1 MKCRMKC
8 LPLAALLLAAVLPCL
23 CGGAD
28 SSESADPIEA
38 FLHPGPKAHVGV
50 WWHWMG
56 DMVTREGII
65 KDLDWFRETGISS
78 ATIFGMADICTPW
91 ATKIKDSPN
100 DGLVAFTPA
109 WWELVRFA
117 AEEAEKR
124 GIELGLHNCP
134 GYTSTGGPWIT
145 PDLAMRELVFNVT
158 NVEAQIRLEAH
169 ADFPVFDERIQRV
182 ERPKI
187 AARRTDYRDL
197 GTFGG
202 VRVGH
207 IPMGAFVQPAQW
219 EAFGLE
225 CDKMNPDAVAF
236 HLDHVIAD
244 LKRYVGPQ
252 LGRGLKFIL
261 LDSYEAGTPTWTPR
275 MREEFLARKGYDP
288 MPLLPVLGGFQ
299 VTDEATAKRFR
310 EDFAAVRRDLFRDVL
325 FRMMHEKLSA
335 VGLEFACE
343 PYTGPFDS
351 RECAA
356 HVDRL
361 MTEFWFSTNLN
372 RKVERPLDW
381 QTWTAPDGGPH
392 RILEAEAF
400 TGAPENCSWTET
412 PAQLKACGD
421 LQFLRGINRFTLHTS
436 PLQPWGD
443 RVKPGATMGRWGTHF
458 GRNQTWAKDGKAWFS
473 YLARCQSLL
482 QWGRPSGARLR
493 LPKEMEKVVGQIAR
507 SSGKHTVHFLANV
520 TDRAVETSFAALNPI
535 ALDPVSG
542 GVCPLAVHNGQA
554 VLKLPP
560 CGSIF
565 IVDAMSSSRPMEPL
579 TSSSDAEGT
588 PRLRGNEGTPQLLEL
603 SGTIDFPFVS
613 VDVADLPDWTSS
625 ADERIKYFSG
635 TATYNLTFDLPS
647 DGGQTPSSRQR
658 TLSLGDCSGQVAH
671 VWLNGVDL
679 GVAWCPPWEVSVEK
693 GLLKEKGNR
702 LKIDFTNVWANRLI
716 GDEREPQD
724 CEFVKAPPYF
734 SGWYLKRWP
743 KWFPDWAS
751 GTGERPSSG
760 RQCFT
765 PWNYFDKDS
774 VPVPSGLRGP
784 VTIR

>member
-1 MKCRMKC
+1 MKR
-8 LPLAALLLAAVLPCL
+8 LPLLLTLASLAAIIGSARTVNAEEA
-23 CGGAD
+23 AD
-28 SSESADPIEA
+28 DPIEA

-56 DMVTREGII
+56 DTVTREGIV
-65 KDLDWFRETGISS
+65 KDLDWFMETGITS

-91 ATKIKDSPN
+91 ATKIKDSPQ

-124 GIELGLHNCP
+124 GLELGLHNCP

-158 NVEAQIRLEAH
+158 NVEKQIKLEAH

-187 AARRTDYRDL
+187 AARRTDYQDL
-197 GTFGG
+197 GTFNGIK
-202 VRVGH
+202 VGH

-225 CDKMNPDAVAF
+225 CDKMNPEAIAF

-244 LKRYVGPQ
+244 LKKYVGSQ

-275 MREEFLARKGYDP
+275 MREEFQSRKGYDP

-299 VTDEATAKRFR
+299 VTDEATAKKFK

-325 FRMMHEKLSA
+325 FKTMHEKLSA

-372 RKVERPLDW
+372 RKIEKPLDW
-381 QTWTAPDGGPH
+381 QSWSAPNGKTH

-400 TGAPENCSWTET
+400 TGKPEQSSWTET

-421 LQFLRGINRFTLHTS
+421 IQFLRGINRFTLHTC

-482 QWGRPSGARLR
+482 QWG
-493 LPKEMEKVVGQIAR
+493 Q
-507 SSGKHTVHFLANV
+507 
-520 TDRAVETSFAALNPI
+520 
-535 ALDPVSG
+535 
-542 GVCPLAVHNGQA
+542 
-554 VLKLPP
+554 
-560 CGSIF
+560 
-565 IVDAMSSSRPMEPL
+565 
-579 TSSSDAEGT
+579 
-588 PRLRGNEGTPQLLEL
+588 
-603 SGTIDFPFVS
+603 
-613 VDVADLPDWTSS
+613 
-625 ADERIKYFSG
+625 
-635 TATYNLTFDLPS
+635 
-647 DGGQTPSSRQR
+647 
-658 TLSLGDCSGQVAH
+658 TLSLGDCNGQVAH
-671 VWLNGVDL
+671 VWLNGQDL
-679 GVAWCPPWEVSVEK
+679 GVAWCAPWEVIIS
-693 GLLKEKGNR
+693 GGILKEKGNR

-716 GDEREPQD
+716 GDEQEPQD
-724 CEFVKAPPYF
+724 CEFVNAPPYF
-734 SGWYLKRWP
+734 AGQYLKRWP
-743 KWFPDWAS
+743 KWFQSWAS
-751 GTGERPSSG
+751 GTGDRPSSG

-765 PWNYFDKDS
+765 PWNYFSKDS
-774 VPVPSGLRGP
+774 KLVSSGLRGP
-784 VTIR
+784 LAIK